1 MDKEYDI
8 VVLGG
13 GPAGYPAAI
22 RASQLGAGVCLI
34 EEGNL
39 GGVCLNWGCIP
50 TKALQAAAH
59 LIDRASAGGGTGIS
73 GVLKVDSKG
82 LAAHKERVVSS
93 LVSGVEKILKGRK
106 VDVVRGRGR
115 LVSSTEI
122 EVEGVGRIRG
132 KKLIIATGS
141 SEMEL
146 PGMEP
151 DGDRVVGSRSLLDFK
166 SVPKS
171 LLVIGGGVIG
181 CEFASIFN
189 AFGSKVTI
197 VEMLPSLVA
206 SEDGKIS
213 RYLKA
218 FFRRKK
224 IDLHLGSRV
233 ESLERKKDKITA
245 VLDNGKRVE
254 AEKVLVAVGR
264 VPRTEGI
271 GLDLIGVEADHKGI
285 KVDSSMETSAGGVYA
300 AGDVAGGWLLA
311 HVATREGL
319 VACRNALGGKV
330 GMDYSTV
337 PTTIYT
343 IPEISRV
350 GLTEEEAAE
359 KGIEHQTGI
368 FPFSANG
375 KARGLGEGDGFVK
388 WVSEKETGIL
398 LGLHMIGPQAT
409 ELVSTGI
416 MALAGRMRV
425 EDLEKVMFPHPTLS
439 EAVGEA
445 AEDINSRAIHLLK

>member
-1 MDKEYDI
+1 LAEDYDI

-22 RASQLGAGVCLI
+22 RAAQNGAKVCLV

-59 LIDRASAGGGTGIS
+59 LIDRASAGGDAGVTGS
-73 GVLKVDSKG
+73 LRVDPEGLASHKKRVVDS
-82 LAAHKERVVSS
+82 
-93 LVSGVEKILKGRK
+93 LVKGVEKILRGRK
-106 VDVVRGRGR
+106 VDVLRGRGG

-122 EVEGVGRIRG
+122 EVEGVGRVSG

-146 PGMEP
+146 PGMKP
-151 DGDRVVGSRSLLDFK
+151 DGDRVVGSRDMLDFK
-166 SVPKS
+166 RVPES

-206 SEDGKIS
+206 TEDGKIS

-233 ESLERKKDKITA
+233 VSLERGKDA
-245 VLDNGKRVE
+245 VAATLDNGKRVE

-271 GLDLIGVEADHKGI
+271 GLDRIGVEADGKGI
-285 KVDSSMETSAGGVYA
+285 RVNSRMETSAGGVYA
-300 AGDVAGGWLLA
+300 AGDVVGGWFLA
-311 HVATREGL
+311 HIATREGL

-330 GMDYSTV
+330 DMDYSTV

-350 GLTEEEAAE
+350 GLTEEEAGE
-359 KGIEHQTGI
+359 KGIDYKTGT

-375 KARGLGEGDGFVK
+375 KAKGLGEGDGFVK
-388 WVSEKETGIL
+388 WVSEKETGGL
-398 LGLHMIGPQAT
+398 LGLHIIGPQAT
-409 ELVSTGI
+409 ELISAGI
-416 MALAGRMRV
+416 VALAGGMSV
-425 EDLEKVMFPHPTLS
+425 DDLEKVIFPHPTLS
-439 EAVGEA
+439 EAVSEA
-445 AEDINSRAIHLLK
+445 AEDVNSRAIHLLK